1 MEMGNIKYESEIKR
15 LKKWRNWLL
24 TIITTLVIT
33 NITIYYIWHD
43 DYIPSDEEVLQAA
56 IDTNFMGYAYALKL
70 NDSGIDKDIVIE
82 MAREDPKVIAQIERN
97 RNK

>member
-1 MEMGNIKYESEIKR
+1 MTNKLIY
-15 LKKWRNWLL
+15 LDNNA
-24 TIITTLVIT
+24 TTRC
-33 NITIYYIWHD
+33 
-43 DYIPSDEEVLQAA
+43 DEEVLQAA